1 VDPRELTLRDGS
13 RLLVRP
19 IAPEDRGDLR
29 VAFERLSQRS
39 RYRRFFSPMDHLT
52 ESQLDYL
59 TDIDHHDHEALVALD
74 VTSGS
79 GIVGVAR
86 FVRSN
91 GVEAEPAIVV
101 ADDWQG
107 RGVGTALL
115 ASLAER
121 SREEGVERYKALVLA
136 ENDDVVRLLGQVG
149 EVRESRVGSELEVEV
164 LLDVGRPAA
173 PSLLTV
179 LRAAAEGTLTP
190 GRALLQRLIRGS
202 REAAEE
208 PPPLRNTIVVGTDG
222 SSGRSVGRAAEVAAA
237 LGATVELVSAHRPL
251 LDDVDEVDQALREVA
266 GQLEEDGLQVEVH
279 LRRGDPA
286 SSLVDVAV
294 EERARLIVV
303 GASSR
308 PRAARLLPGAI
319 AEAVTRDA
327 PCDVLVVRAP

>member
-1 VDPRELTLRDGS
+1 
-13 RLLVRP
+13 LLVRP
-19 IAPEDRGDLR
+19 IAPGDRDDLR
-29 VAFERLSQRS
+29 AAFERLSQRS

-59 TDIDHHDHEALVALD
+59 TDVDHHDHEALVALD
-74 VTSGS
+74 MTSGS

-121 SREEGVERYKALVLA
+121 SREEGVERFKALVLA
-136 ENDDVVRLLGQVG
+136 ENDDIVRLLGQLG
-149 EVRESRVGSELEVEV
+149 EVRKSRVGSELEVEV

-173 PSLLTV
+173 PLLMTV
-179 LRAAAEGTLTP
+179 LRAAAAGTLTP
-190 GRALLQRLIRGS
+190 GRALLQRLTMRG
-202 REAAEE
+202 RETAEE
-208 PPPLRNTIVVGTDG
+208 PPELRNTIVVGTDG
-222 SSGRSVGRAAEVAAA
+222 SAGRSVARAAEVAAA

-251 LDDVDEVDQALREVA
+251 LDDVDEVDEALHELADR
-266 GQLEEDGLQVEVH
+266 LEENGLQVEVH

-286 SSLVDVAV
+286 ASLVDVAV

-308 PRAARLLPGAI
+308 AGAVWLLPGAI
-319 AEAVTRDA
+319 AEGVIRDA